1 VIADSVLDLVGKT
14 PMVKLRRMASG
25 MADVLLKLESH
36 NPAGSVKDRACL
48 SMIEAAERDG
58 KLKPGDTIVEATSGN
73 TGIGLALVAAVK
85 GYRLIVCMPD
95 DASIERRT
103 MLAHYGADVVLT
115 PARKLMT
122 GAVQRARD
130 IVAKNPNCYMPL
142 QFENQANPEAHRA
155 ATAEEILRDTDN
167 RIDAFVAGVGTGG
180 TITGVGSRLRQ
191 AIPTIKIVAVEPSAS
206 AMLSGGTPGTHAIQG
221 IGAGFVPRILDR
233 KLIDEVKQCE
243 DKVAIAFAR
252 RLAREEG
259 ISSGPSGGAAAWAA
273 IEVAKALG
281 PGKRVVS
288 IIPDNW
294 DRYQSVDAPE
304 RLDFII

>member
-1 VIADSVLDLVGKT
+1 
-14 PMVKLRRMASG
+14 MVKLRRMASG

-48 SMIEAAERDG
+48 AMIEAAEADG
-58 KLKPGDTIVEATSGN
+58 SLKPGDTIVEATSGN

-103 MLAHYGADVVLT
+103 LLAHYGADVVLT

-122 GAVQRARD
+122 GAVQRARE

-142 QFENQANPEAHRA
+142 QFENLANPAAHRTG
-155 ATAEEILRDTDN
+155 TAEEILRDTEGK
-167 RIDAFVAGVGTGG
+167 IDAFVAGVGTGG
-180 TITGVGSRLRQ
+180 TITGVGSRLKQ
-191 AIPTIKIVAVEPSAS
+191 DIPGIQIIAVEPTSSAV
-206 AMLSGGTPGTHAIQG
+206 LSGGTPGTHAIQG

-233 KLIDEVKQCE
+233 KLLDAIKQCD
-243 DKVAIAFAR
+243 DKTAIAYAR

-259 ISSGPSGGAAAWAA
+259 ISAGPCGGAVTWAA
-273 IEVAKALG
+273 IEVAKTLG
-281 PGKRVVS
+281 PGKRVVT

-294 DRYQSVDAPE
+294 DRYQSVDAPD

>member
-1 VIADSVLDLVGKT
+1 
-14 PMVKLRRMASG
+14 MVKLRRMASG

-48 SMIEAAERDG
+48 AMIEGAERDG

-142 QFENQANPEAHRA
+142 QFENQANPQAHRA
-155 ATAEEILRDTDN
+155 ATAEEILRDTDTK
-167 RIDAFVAGVGTGG
+167 IDAFVAGVGTGG
-180 TITGVGSRLRQ
+180 TITGVGGRLRE
-191 AIPTIKIVAVEPSAS
+191 AIPGIKIIAVEPSAS

-259 ISSGPSGGAAAWAA
+259 ISSGPSGGAATWAA
-273 IEVAKALG
+273 IEVARALG

-294 DRYQSVDAPE
+294 DRYQSVDPPE

>member
-1 VIADSVLDLVGKT
+1 
-14 PMVKLRRMASG
+14 MVKLRRMASG

-48 SMIEAAERDG
+48 AMIEAAEREG

-103 MLAHYGADVVLT
+103 LLAHYGADVVLT

-122 GAVQRARD
+122 GAVQRARE
-130 IVAKNPNCYMPL
+130 IAAKNPNCFMPL
-142 QFENQANPEAHRA
+142 QFENLANPAAHRT
-155 ATAEEILRDTDN
+155 ATAEEILRDTEG
-167 RIDAFVAGVGTGG
+167 RLDAFVSGVGTGG

-191 AIPTIKIVAVEPSAS
+191 DLPGIQIIAVEPAAS
-206 AMLSGGTPGTHAIQG
+206 AVLSGGTPGTHAIQG

-233 KLIDEVKQCE
+233 KLLDRVVQCD
-243 DKVAIAFAR
+243 DKTAIAYAR

-259 ISSGPSGGAAAWAA
+259 ISAGPCGGAVTWAA
-273 IEVAKALG
+273 IEVAKTLG
-281 PGKRVVS
+281 PGKRVVT

-294 DRYQSVDAPE
+294 DRYQSVDAPD

>member
-1 VIADSVLDLVGKT
+1 
-14 PMVKLRRMASG
+14 MVKLRRMASG

-48 SMIEAAERDG
+48 AMIEAAEREG

-122 GAVQRARD
+122 GAVQRARE

-142 QFENQANPEAHRA
+142 QFENPANPACHRA
-155 ATAEEILRDTDN
+155 ATADEILRDTEGK
-167 RIDAFVAGVGTGG
+167 IDAFVAGVGTGG
-180 TITGVGSRLRQ
+180 TITGVGSRLKQ
-191 AIPTIKIVAVEPSAS
+191 DIPGIQIIAVEPAAS
-206 AMLSGGTPGTHAIQG
+206 AMLSGGSPGTHAIQG
-221 IGAGFVPRILDR
+221 IGAGFVPRVLDR
-233 KLIDEVKQCE
+233 KLLDGVMQCD
-243 DKVAIAFAR
+243 DKTAIAYAR

-273 IEVAKALG
+273 IEVAKNLG

-294 DRYQSVDAPE
+294 DRYQSVDAPD

>member
-1 VIADSVLDLVGKT
+1 VIADSVLDLIGKT

-48 SMIEAAERDG
+48 AMIEAAERDG
-58 KLKPGDTIVEATSGN
+58 KLTPGDTIVEASSGN

-95 DASIERRT
+95 DASIERRV

-115 PARKLMT
+115 PARKLMQ
-122 GAVQRARD
+122 GAVTRARE
-130 IVAKNPNCYMPL
+130 IVAKNPRCFMPL
-142 QFENQANPEAHRA
+142 QFENLANPEAHRA
-155 ATAEEILRDTDN
+155 ATAEEILQDTGGE
-167 RIDAFVAGVGTGG
+167 IDAFVAGVGTGG
-180 TITGVGSRLRQ
+180 TITGVGSRLKEAMPNIR
-191 AIPTIKIVAVEPSAS
+191 IVAVEPSAS
-206 AMLSGGTPGTHAIQG
+206 PVLSGGSPGTHAIQG
-221 IGAGFVPRILDR
+221 IGAGFKPRVLDR
-233 KLIDEVKQCE
+233 KLIDDIKQCE
-243 DKVAIAFAR
+243 DKIAIAFAR

-259 ISSGPSGGAAAWAA
+259 VSSGPSGGAAAWAA
-273 IEVAKALG
+273 IEVAKELG
-281 PGKRVVS
+281 PGKRVVT

-294 DRYQSVDAPE
+294 DRYQSVDAPD